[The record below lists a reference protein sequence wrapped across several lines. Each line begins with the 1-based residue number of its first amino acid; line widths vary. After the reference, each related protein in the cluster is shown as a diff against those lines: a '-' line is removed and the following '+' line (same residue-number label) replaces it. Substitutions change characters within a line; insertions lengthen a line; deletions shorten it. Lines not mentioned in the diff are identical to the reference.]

1 MDAYVQALDG
11 KDRWLGAMAGS
22 CRARCRPECRWAL
35 AHLVRIDANDFIHR
49 SVIANGTRAADLG
62 IGMAR

>member
-1 MDAYVQALDG
+1 MQALDG
-11 KDRWLGAMAGS
+11 KDRWHDGGWGAMAGS